1 MTQPGPGAQSGTPE
15 GGQSADPGTGQGT
28 PATDHIDPTG
38 QSADPAQGQG
48 QQTDPAATVTR
59 AEFDALMA
67 RMRAADQ
74 NKAKAEAE
82 LKQLKDKDIPAL
94 EKAQRDLTEAAAA
107 REKAEQDL
115 RESRIQNAFL
125 SDNKYEWH
133 DPKTALK
140 LADLSNVAVADD
152 GTVSNLAPA
161 LEALAK
167 AQPFLLKPK
176 TEEQP
181 KGSTGAPGSGGRQP
195 DPKADANAMASRFPA
210 LRTRGVGGGNR

>member
-1 MTQPGPGAQSGTPE
+1 MTQPGPGTQSGTPE
-15 GGQSADPGTGQGT
+15 GGQSTDPGTGQGT
-28 PATDHIDPTG
+28 PTTDPIDPTG
-38 QSADPAQGQG
+38 QSAEPGQG
-48 QQTDPAATVTR
+48 QQPTDPAATVSR
-59 AEFDALMA
+59 ADFDALMA

-94 EKAQRDLTEAAAA
+94 EKAQRDLTEATAKA
-107 REKAEQDL
+107 EKAEQEL
-115 RESRIQNAFL
+115 RDSRIHNAFL

-140 LADLSNVAVADD
+140 LADLSNVEVAED
-152 GTVSNLAPA
+152 GTVRNLAPA

-167 AQPFLLKPK
+167 SHPFLLKPK
-176 TEEQP
+176 TEEQQP

-195 DPKADANAMASRFPA
+195 DGKMDASAMARRFPA
-210 LRTRGVGGGNR
+210 LRSRGVGGGNR